1 MNANFPGSYAPG
13 GKSRLGVDTVRA
25 AASGRW
31 PSILAD
37 LGIAAAVLGK
47 RGNQPC
53 PACGGRD
60 RFQFIDKDAGRF
72 VCRALDR
79 QGGDGF
85 ALVEHWL
92 DCGFAD
98 ALRAVAG
105 VLGLAGDAELSHPS
119 LPHREAVNPTPCAS
133 ADRTDRL
140 SALWD
145 AARSVSPSDPVGRYL
160 ARRGLGAVADT
171 CPAALRYHP
180 ALPYWHPDS
189 NGRAVELGRFP
200 ALLARLTAPDGT
212 LAGLHRIYLSASSDK
227 LTQCLA
233 GELLPAKKLAT
244 VREGASKGAAARL
257 YPPEAGRLALAEGIE
272 TALAVAQG
280 SGLPAWAC
288 VSAGGLARV
297 ILPPEATDVWVF
309 ADHDASGTGQRVAK
323 RLARRLRGE
332 SRRVRV
338 LLPELPGVDWLDV
351 WGEQQ
356 KRNAT

>member
-1 MNANFPGSYAPG
+1 MNANFPGSYTPG
-13 GKSRLGVDTVRA
+13 GKPRLDADTVRA

-85 ALVEHWL
+85 ALVKHWL
-92 DCGFAD
+92 DCDFRT
-98 ALRAVAG
+98 ALAAVAD
-105 VLGLAGDAELSHPS
+105 VLGLSGDAAPFMP
-119 LPHREAVNPTPCAS
+119 LPTRQRAATPAPRANRDHS
-133 ADRTDRL
+133 DQLA
-140 SALWD
+140 ALWD
-145 AARSVSPSDPVGRYL
+145 AADPVTAADPAGRYL
-160 ARRGLGAVADT
+160 HRRGLGPVLDA
-171 CPAALRYHP
+171 CPEALRCHP
-180 ALPYWHPDS
+180 ALPYWHSDAA
-189 NGRAVELGRFP
+189 GRPVEQGQFP
-200 ALLARLTAPDGT
+200 ALLARLQAPGGA
-212 LAGLHRIYLSASSDK
+212 LAGLHRIYLRASGDK
-227 LTQCLA
+227 LDLRHD
-233 GELLPAKKLAT
+233 GERLPAKKLAT
-244 VREGASKGAAARL
+244 ASEGASKGAAVRL
-257 YPPEAGRLALAEGIE
+257 YPIEAGRLALAEGIE

-309 ADHDASGTGQRVAK
+309 ADHDASGTGQRMAE

-338 LLPELPGVDWLDV
+338 LLPERPGVDWLDV
-351 WGEQQ
+351 WSEQQ

>member
-105 VLGLAGDAELSHPS
+105 VLGLAYWGWRATQSC
-119 LPHREAVNPTPCAS
+119 RTPRC
-133 ADRTDRL
+133 RTARL
-140 SALWD
+140 ST
-145 AARSVSPSDPVGRYL
+145 R
-160 ARRGLGAVADT
+160 
-171 CPAALRYHP
+171 HP
-180 ALPYWHPDS
+180 A
-189 NGRAVELGRFP
+189 P
-200 ALLARLTAPDGT
+200 AP
-212 LAGLHRIYLSASSDK
+212 
-227 LTQCLA
+227 
-233 GELLPAKKLAT
+233 T
-244 VREGASKGAAARL
+244 V
-257 YPPEAGRLALAEGIE
+257 P
-272 TALAVAQG
+272 TV
-280 SGLPAWAC
+280 
-288 VSAGGLARV
+288 
-297 ILPPEATDVWVF
+297 
-309 ADHDASGTGQRVAK
+309 
-323 RLARRLRGE
+323 
-332 SRRVRV
+332 
-338 LLPELPGVDWLDV
+338 
-351 WGEQQ
+351 
-356 KRNAT
+356 